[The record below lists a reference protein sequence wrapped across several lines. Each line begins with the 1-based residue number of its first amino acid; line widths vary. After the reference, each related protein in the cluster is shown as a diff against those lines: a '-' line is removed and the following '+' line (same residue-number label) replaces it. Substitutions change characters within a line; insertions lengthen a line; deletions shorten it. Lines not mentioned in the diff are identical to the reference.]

1 MSVLAVS
8 QIVKSY
14 GGVHAVA
21 DVSFSVEYGQIVA
34 LIGPNGAGKSTCF
47 NILNGQIRPDS
58 GSVIFNGFEIAGGHP
73 RENCKLGIGRT
84 FQVPETYGS
93 MTVCENVQ
101 MVYVSKHR
109 TSFNPWLPVGRLYRD
124 EAMAVLERIGIA
136 SQAQRPASVLAY
148 GDVKRLELAIAR
160 KRSYSAPDGRT
171 RCRDVA
177 AERIDLMKLTDSLVP
192 ERNLAVLFTEHSMD
206 VVFAYAHHILVLS
219 RGKLIASGTPGF
231 GPRQPRGAGS
241 VPRKLGI
248 PRPVGNGR
256 DMSGRQSEE
265 LLRVDT
271 LRAHYGRSAQVA
283 I

>member
-8 QIVKSY
+8 RIGNLRRCARCRRCQLQRRIWSDCRSDRPEWRRQIDLLQY
-14 GGVHAVA
+14 L
-21 DVSFSVEYGQIVA
+21 EW
-34 LIGPNGAGKSTCF
+34 
-47 NILNGQIRPDS
+47 PDFDPTS

-73 RENCKLGIGRT
+73 RENCRLGIGRT

-136 SQAQRPASVLAY
+136 SQAQLPASVLAY
-148 GDVKRLELAIAR
+148 GDVKRLELAIAIA
-160 KRSYSAPDGRT
+160 SDPILLLMDEPAAGMSP
-171 RCRDVA
+171 
-177 AERIDLMKLTDSLVP
+177 AERIDLMKLTDSLVR

-219 RGKLIASGTPGF
+219 RGKLIASGTPASV
-231 GPRQPRGAGS
+231 RDNHEVQEVYLGS
-241 VPRKLGI
+241 SAFL
-248 PRPVGNGR
+248 
-256 DMSGRQSEE
+256 DLSGTA
-265 LLRVDT
+265 VT
-271 LRAHYGRSAQVA
+271 
-283 I
+283 